1 MQPSFAL
8 TDKKQKQ
15 PTKFMLLFKNEISKD
30 DNSQKDVEDPKKYF
44 NYKPLKIGKNL
55 LIEENEAYVVPSI
68 QTGTQDIF
76 FGRYTDPKDKKVY
89 VGSIISNKKAN
100 TSSLVYLKGGKL
112 VTLKEGDIEILCAK
126 DLTNYSWEQ
135 ANTG

>member
-1 MQPSFAL
+1 
-8 TDKKQKQ
+8 
-15 PTKFMLLFKNEISKD
+15 MLLFKNEISKD
-30 DNSQKDVEDPKKYF
+30 DNSKKDVEDPKKYF

>member
-1 MQPSFAL
+1 
-8 TDKKQKQ
+8 
-15 PTKFMLLFKNEISKD
+15 
-30 DNSQKDVEDPKKYF
+30 
-44 NYKPLKIGKNL
+44 LKIGKNL